1 MGVQLVFTAFFKSL
15 GQLGDRRFR
24 KVFFTGIG
32 LALALLIGASIGLVW
47 LLDFFLGDEVNLPWV
62 GAVTWIDD
70 MLSWSLVVVVP
81 VASIFL
87 MVPVASAMTGLF
99 LDQVADAVEDR
110 HYPNLPPVEDLP
122 LSESLKDTFAFLG
135 VMIGAN
141 ILALV
146 LYVIFS
152 PLALFIFWAL
162 NGFLLGREYF
172 QMAAMRR
179 VGRDGAKE
187 LRRRHMGTIWLG
199 GTLMAIPLSIPLVN
213 LLIPIMG
220 AAVFTH
226 LFHLTQGE
234 GTSRY

>member
-1 MGVQLVFTAFFKSL
+1 MGVQLILTSFFKAL

-24 KVFFTGIG
+24 KVFFTGIA
-32 LALALLIGASIGLVW
+32 LALILLIGASVGLVKV
-47 LLDFFLGDEVNLPWV
+47 LDFFVAEEITLPWI
-62 GAVTWIDD
+62 GAVTWVDD
-70 MLSWSLVVVVP
+70 VLNWSLVLLVP

-110 HYPNLPPVEDLP
+110 HYPGLPAVPDLP
-122 LSESLKDTFAFLG
+122 ISETLKDTVGFLG

-141 ILALV
+141 IVALIF
-146 LYVIFS
+146 YVVFS

-162 NGFLLGREYF
+162 NGFLLGREYY

-179 VGRDGAKE
+179 VGREGARA
-187 LRRRHMGTIWLG
+187 LRRRNMGTIWLAG
-199 GTLMAIPLSIPLVN
+199 VLMAVPLSVPLVN

-226 LFHLTQGE
+226 LFHLTQAQAP
-234 GTSRY
+234 SR

>member
-1 MGVQLVFTAFFKSL
+1 MGVQLILTSFFKAL

-24 KVFFTGIG
+24 KVFFTGIA
-32 LALALLIGASIGLVW
+32 LALILLIGASVGLVKV
-47 LLDFFLGDEVNLPWV
+47 LDFFVAEEITLPWI
-62 GAVTWIDD
+62 GAVTWVDD
-70 MLSWSLVVVVP
+70 VLNWSLVLLVP

-110 HYPNLPPVEDLP
+110 HYPGLPAVPDLP
-122 LSESLKDTFAFLG
+122 ISETLKDTVGFLG

-141 ILALV
+141 IVALI
-146 LYVIFS
+146 LYVVFS

-162 NGFLLGREYF
+162 NGFLLGREYY

-179 VGRDGAKE
+179 VGREGARA
-187 LRRRHMGTIWLG
+187 LRRRNMGTIWLAG
-199 GTLMAIPLSIPLVN
+199 VLMAVPLSVPLVN

-226 LFHLTQGE
+226 LFHLTQAQAP
-234 GTSRY
+234 SR